1 MDQGKRY
8 YNQLNKLKKKSLMIN
23 EKNLTRFLYT
33 KNIPDPEILIRTGN
47 INRISNFLLWQSIY
61 SEIFF
66 EKKLWTDFEK
76 KDFYKIL
83 DKFKKIK
90 RNFGAIR
97 YERDTK

>member
-1 MDQGKRY
+1 
-8 YNQLNKLKKKSLMIN
+8 MIN

-66 EKKLWTDFEK
+66 EKKLWPDFEK